1 MHIWWWVS
9 LNEGVV
15 EYMNI
20 NGKRFETVLDNL
32 QVIFSLVSIIILTL
46 FFRMYT
52 TSIRYLFL
60 LLNFF
65 VIISLSRTLRRINT
79 FKQEERIIRYSKGN
93 IESKFIKKV
102 RI

>member
-1 MHIWWWVS
+1 VS

-20 NGKRFETVLDNL
+20 NGKRFDIVLDNL
-32 QVIFSLVSIIILTL
+32 QVIFSLISIVILTL

-65 VIISLSRTLRRINT
+65 VIISLSRTLKRVNT
-79 FKQEERIIRYSKGN
+79 SKQEERVIRYSKGK
-93 IESKFIKKV
+93 IEPKFIKKV
-102 RI
+102 RL

>member
-1 MHIWWWVS
+1 
-9 LNEGVV
+9 
-15 EYMNI
+15 MNI
-20 NGKRFETVLDNL
+20 NGKRFEKVLDNL

-79 FKQEERIIRYSKGN
+79 FKQEERIIRYSKGK
-93 IESKFIKKV
+93 IEPKFIKKV
-102 RI
+102 RV

>member
-1 MHIWWWVS
+1 
-9 LNEGVV
+9 
-15 EYMNI
+15 MNI
-20 NGKRFETVLDNL
+20 NNKRFNVFLDNL
-32 QVIFSLVSIIILTL
+32 QVVASLVSIIILTL

-79 FKQEERIIRYSKGN
+79 FKQEERIIRYSKGK
-93 IESKFIKKV
+93 IEPKFIKKV
-102 RI
+102 RV

>member
-1 MHIWWWVS
+1 MS

-20 NGKRFETVLDNL
+20 NNKRFDVLLDNL
-32 QVIFSLVSIIILTL
+32 QVVASLVSIIILTL

-79 FKQEERIIRYSKGN
+79 FKQEERIIRYSKGK
-93 IESKFIKKV
+93 IEPKFIKKV
-102 RI
+102 RV

>member
-1 MHIWWWVS
+1 
-9 LNEGVV
+9 
-15 EYMNI
+15 MNI

-65 VIISLSRTLRRINT
+65 VIVSLSRTLKRINT

>member
-1 MHIWWWVS
+1 
-9 LNEGVV
+9 
-15 EYMNI
+15 MNI
-20 NGKRFETVLDNL
+20 NNKRFDVLLDNL
-32 QVIFSLVSIIILTL
+32 QVVASLVSIIILTL

-79 FKQEERIIRYSKGN
+79 FKQEERIIRYSKGK
-93 IESKFIKKV
+93 IEPKFIKKV
-102 RI
+102 RV

>member
-1 MHIWWWVS
+1 
-9 LNEGVV
+9 
-15 EYMNI
+15 MNI
-20 NGKRFETVLDNL
+20 NSKRFDIVLDNL

-65 VIISLSRTLRRINT
+65 VIISLSRTLKRVST
-79 FKQEERIIRYSKGN
+79 SKQEERIIRYSKGK
-93 IESKFIKKV
+93 IEPKFIKKV
-102 RI
+102 RV

>member
-1 MHIWWWVS
+1 VS

-20 NGKRFETVLDNL
+20 NNKRFNVLLDNL
-32 QVIFSLVSIIILTL
+32 QVVASLVSIIILTL

-79 FKQEERIIRYSKGN
+79 FKQEERIIRYSKGK
-93 IESKFIKKV
+93 IEPKFIKKV
-102 RI
+102 RV